1 MPITFNVRHKSFY
14 PLYNDH
20 IKLPEDFWQYAERHN
35 TAALEF
41 AYIDE
46 AEWMRIIGIMSC
58 LRARKFTF
66 LCGIGGREY
75 TTTK

>member
-1 MPITFNVRHKSFY
+1 MIKTTTLRMPITFNVRLKSFY

-46 AEWMRIIGIMSC
+46 AE
-58 LRARKFTF
+58 
-66 LCGIGGREY
+66 
-75 TTTK
+75 

>member
-1 MPITFNVRHKSFY
+1 MPITFNGRLKSFY